1 MRRILLGAAI
11 AAVSMTI
18 NAQTSAPPASAAPD
32 AKPAPGSPMMTP
44 EQQKA
49 RRDKMASMKDA
60 DCGKNM
66 GEMHQGMGEMH
77 QGQSMEEMHTQM
89 HQKMAAKDDKSG
101 PMGPGMGGPG
111 KGGCGMMNST
121 KE

>member
-1 MRRILLGAAI
+1 MKRILLGAAI

-18 NAQTSAPPASAAPD
+18 NAQMSAPPASAAPD

-49 RRDKMASMKDA
+49 RHDKMAAMKDA

-66 GEMHQGMGEMH
+66 EEMHSGK
-77 QGQSMEEMHTQM
+77 SMEEMHTQM
-89 HQKMAAKDDKSG
+89 HEKMAAKDGKSAT
-101 PMGPGMGGPG
+101 MGPG
-111 KGGCGMMNST
+111 KGGCGMMNAA
-121 KE
+121 KK

>member
-18 NAQTSAPPASAAPD
+18 NAQMTAPPAGAAPD
-32 AKPAPGSPMMTP
+32 AKPAPGSSMMTP

-49 RRDKMASMKDA
+49 HRDKMATMKDA

-66 GEMHQGMGEMH
+66 DEMHGK
-77 QGQSMEEMHTQM
+77 SMEEMQAQM
-89 HQKMAAKDDKSG
+89 HEKMAAKDDKPG
-101 PMGPGMGGPG
+101 AMGAG
-111 KGGCGMMNST
+111 KGGCGMM
-121 KE
+121 KPAKK